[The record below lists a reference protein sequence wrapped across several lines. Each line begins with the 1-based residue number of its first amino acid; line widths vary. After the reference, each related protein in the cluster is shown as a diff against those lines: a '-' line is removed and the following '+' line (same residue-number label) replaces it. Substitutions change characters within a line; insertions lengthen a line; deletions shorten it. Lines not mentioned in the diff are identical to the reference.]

1 MQQPPSSAPSPAD
14 EPLVAVRNVSVRY
27 PVGRAGFWG
36 GERLLVQAVEDVTL
50 SIDRG
55 RTLGLVGESGSGKST
70 LGRAILH
77 MAPLS
82 SGSIVFDGEDI
93 TATRG
98 ETLRQLRRRMQ
109 IVFQDPYAS
118 LNPRMTVL
126 ETVAEPLVVHGL
138 ARSPAQTR
146 DRVASLLTTVGL
158 SADALP
164 RYPHSFSGGQ
174 RQRIGIARALALE
187 PDFIVADEPVSALD
201 VSIRAQVVNLLQSL
215 QKELGLTFLF
225 IAHDLA
231 VVRHISHRIA
241 IMYAGRVVE
250 IGDSDDICLR
260 PQHPYTEALLA
271 AVLQPDPVAERRRAH
286 IAYEGE
292 VPSPLNPP
300 PGCAFAPRCP
310 LASDRCRSELPALAA
325 RAEQRRMLACHQ
337 R

>member
-1 MQQPPSSAPSPAD
+1 MPAEAQPGACA
-14 EPLVAVRNVSVRY
+14 PLVAVEDLTVRF
-27 PVGRAGFWG
+27 PMGRAGFWG
-36 GERLLVQAVEDVTL
+36 GHRIYAHAVQDVSL
-50 SIDRG
+50 SIEPG
-55 RTLGLVGESGSGKST
+55 TTLGLVGESGSGKST

-77 MAPLS
+77 LS
-82 SGSIVFDGEDI
+82 SVSSGRILFDGEDI
-93 TATRG
+93 TSVDG

-118 LNPRMTVL
+118 LNPRMTIL
-126 ETVAEPLVVHGL
+126 ETVAEPLVVHGVVRSSAAARDKVAGLL
-138 ARSPAQTR
+138 A
-146 DRVASLLTTVGL
+146 TVGL
-158 SADALP
+158 PTDALT

-215 QKELGLTFLF
+215 QQSLGLTFLF

-250 IGDSDDICLR
+250 VGDSDEVCLS
-260 PQHPYTEALLA
+260 PLHPYTEALLA
-271 AVLQPDPVAERRRAH
+271 AVLQPDPVIERRRPH
-286 IAYEGE
+286 RAYEGE

-300 PGCAFAPRCP
+300 TGCAFAPRCP
-310 LASDRCRSELPALAA
+310 LAIDRCRSERAALTE
-325 RAEQRRMLACHQ
+325 RAGHRRSLACH
-337 R
+337 RR